1 MKNNKTDE
9 TKGPKLTKWLSIS
22 FDSSKTFF
30 VIISEIENEQGDT
43 FAIYYFI
50 DRLRD

>member
-22 FDSSKTFF
+22 FDSSKKKIF
-30 VIISEIENEQGDT
+30 VIISEIENE
-43 FAIYYFI
+43 
-50 DRLRD
+50 